1 MIKSGRLEGKRI
13 FFFGKLAG
21 LSRVDS
27 GSLIRS
33 RGGTVARTLTPNVNL
48 IVVGEAELL
57 ANDYSFWIQQL
68 GEETKESFEAG
79 QLEIL
84 PESAF
89 WKLLGDSQD
98 ENHSLPL
105 FTSSMIADLTGLPIA
120 TIRLWERRKLILP
133 VKYVRNLA
141 YFDYQEVLT
150 AQVLRNLLKSGMSP
164 NRLEQRLKSVERLFP
179 GETRPLAQLFAFT
192 EGKDVLLRQ
201 GTILIDQNGQ
211 QRIDFASF
219 EPNEAD
225 QAESSTTGSEIG
237 LTTGLGTGS
246 NVPLKPGLEIGF
258 QTGLG
263 RESTTGLEG
272 VFEEDM
278 DVNEG
283 EDGSLRSKVS
293 EMLHCLDAVINA
305 KEPDVSQLCEEAL
318 ALEEIGALEQAL
330 SLYRVALG
338 IEGPSPEVCF
348 QVAELLVLLN
358 DYQAARE
365 RYYMVLEM
373 DENHV
378 EARAKLGCVLAELG
392 EWDLA
397 IAAFQ
402 GALKQHPDYA
412 DVHFYLGRLY
422 YRQNQK
428 DKAVSHFQT
437 FLQRCPE
444 SPWTEEVRGMLGE

>member
-27 GSLIRS
+27 GSLVRS
-33 RGGTVARTLTPNVNL
+33 RGGTIARTLTPHVNL

-68 GEETKESFEAG
+68 GEETKDSFEAG
-79 QLEIL
+79 LLEIL

-89 WKLLGDSQD
+89 WKLVGDSLD

-120 TIRLWERRKLILP
+120 TIRLWQRRKLILP

-150 AQVLRNLLKSGMSP
+150 AQVLRNLLKSGMSF

-201 GTILIDQNGQ
+201 GTVLMDQSGQ
-211 QRIDFASF
+211 QRIDFASL
-219 EPNEAD
+219 ESYEAD
-225 QAESSTTGSEIG
+225 Q
-237 LTTGLGTGS
+237 
-246 NVPLKPGLEIGF
+246 V
-258 QTGLG
+258 
-263 RESTTGLEG
+263 ESTTGLEG

-278 DVNEG
+278 DVGEG
-283 EDGSLRSKVS
+283 EEGEGEGEREGESVNMRVS
-293 EMLHCLDAVINA
+293 RMLHCLDAVINA

-318 ALEEIGALEQAL
+318 ALEEIGALDQAL

-338 IEGPSPEVCF
+338 IEGPSPDLCF
-348 QVAELLVLLN
+348 QVAELLVLRK

-373 DENHV
+373 DEDHV
-378 EARAKLGCVLAELG
+378 EARAKLGCVLADLG
-392 EWDLA
+392 DWDLA
-397 IAAFQ
+397 ISAFQ

-422 YRQNQK
+422 FQQNQK

-437 FLQRCPE
+437 FLQQCPE
-444 SPWTEEVRGMLGE
+444 SPWTGEVRRMLEE